1 MTIDEL
7 MDRLRKLW
15 EDAGKP
21 PRMLRGKRRKPVEKA
36 YLVCYYRAGEYF
48 EKFSHDTAVLKS
60 SCTGEALYRDLRDK
74 IPGSAIYTIEN
85 IVCLG

>member
-1 MTIDEL
+1 MTKNG
-7 MDRLRKLW
+7 LRKVR

-21 PRMLRGKRRKPVEKA
+21 SRTSCRKRRKPVEKA
-36 YLVCYYRAGEYF
+36 YLVCYYRSGEYF

-60 SCTGEALYRDLRDK
+60 SCKGEALYRDLRDK
-74 IPGSAIYTIEN
+74 IPGSDIYTIEN

>member
-1 MTIDEL
+1 MAKYG
-7 MDRLRKLW
+7 LRKVW

-21 PRMLRGKRRKPVEKA
+21 PRPLRGKRRKPVEKA
-36 YLVCYYRAGEYF
+36 YMVCYYRSGEYF
-48 EKFSHDTAVLKS
+48 ETFSHDTTVLKS

-74 IPGSAIYTIEN
+74 IPGSDIYTIEN